1 MLFIYPFMLDYIQL
15 KKKMSLNIIL
25 FNSCLFLSHSRILSM
40 YLVQIANDY
49 HFKMNNLCETV
60 SQLQNIAKIVQISN
74 IFNTKIFLLI
84 RLYVNMEDLLQQMCW
99 YKTASLTKVL
109 SLYLLSYYLKS
120 FVSALNWPIL
130 HLVVMS
136 FRFFLAETASQ
147 IFWVWDVFEKY
158 WSGILAC
165 PCIKTFLRLLIMI
178 RRGYGSMVRRWK
190 G

>member
-1 MLFIYPFMLDYIQL
+1 MLDYIQL

-84 RLYVNMEDLLQQMCW
+84 RLYVNMEDLLQQMC
-99 YKTASLTKVL
+99 
-109 SLYLLSYYLKS
+109 
-120 FVSALNWPIL
+120 
-130 HLVVMS
+130 
-136 FRFFLAETASQ
+136 
-147 IFWVWDVFEKY
+147 
-158 WSGILAC
+158 
-165 PCIKTFLRLLIMI
+165 
-178 RRGYGSMVRRWK
+178 
-190 G
+190 